1 MDGNEMNHCPRCG
14 QDSPTNTNFCVKCG
28 VAFAASNPNSNS
40 GRPVISM
47 DPRKQG
53 QLSENAKQYSSQN
66 LNPQTPQAPRFQ
78 IPPPSQQVSRKG
90 NQQSKIVM
98 GVVGALIAVGAL
110 FVVLGNRDSSAPSVA
125 PSDQQSE
132 SDYVP
137 EPTGGSRNYSSY
149 DDYSYEFR
157 SAFIDSCDS
166 GGLYE
171 SCVCVLENL
180 EATYTV
186 EDVLYLYESGD
197 TTYMNAAIQDCM

>member
-1 MDGNEMNHCPRCG
+1 MDGNEMNHCSSCG
-14 QDSPTNTNFCVKCG
+14 QDSPTITNFCIKCG
-28 VAFAASNPNSNS
+28 VAFAASGPSSNS

-66 LNPQTPQAPRFQ
+66 LNPQTPQFQ
-78 IPPPSQQVSRKG
+78 SPPPSQQASRKG

-98 GVVGALIAVGAL
+98 GVVGALIAIGAL

-132 SDYVP
+132 SEYVP
-137 EPTGGSRNYSSY
+137 EPTGSSRNYSSY

-157 SAFIDSCDS
+157 DAFIDSCDN
-166 GGLYE
+166 GGKYE
-171 SCVCVLENL
+171 YCVCVLETL

-197 TTYMNAAIQDCM
+197 SNYMNAAIAYCL

>member
-1 MDGNEMNHCPRCG
+1 MNHCSSCG
-14 QDSPTNTNFCVKCG
+14 QDSPTITNFCIKCG
-28 VAFAASNPNSNS
+28 VAFAASGPSSNS

-66 LNPQTPQAPRFQ
+66 LNPQTPQTPQTPQFQ
-78 IPPPSQQVSRKG
+78 SLPPSQQASRKG

-98 GVVGALIAVGAL
+98 GVVGALVAIGVL

-132 SDYVP
+132 SEYVP
-137 EPTGGSRNYSSY
+137 EPTGSSRNYSSY

-157 SAFIDSCDS
+157 DAFIDSCDN
-166 GGLYE
+166 GGKYE
-171 SCVCVLENL
+171 YCVCVLETL

-197 TTYMNAAIQDCM
+197 SNYMNAAIAYCL

>member
-1 MDGNEMNHCPRCG
+1 MSHCSTCG
-14 QDSPTNTNFCVKCG
+14 QDSPGSTNFCIKCG
-28 VAFAASNPNSNS
+28 SAFTNS
-40 GRPVISM
+40 GPKSFPGRPLISM

-66 LNPQTPQAPRFQ
+66 LNPQTPQTPRFQ
-78 IPPPSQQVSRKG
+78 SPPPSQQASRNG

-98 GVVGALIAVGAL
+98 GVVGALIAIGA
-110 FVVLGNRDSSAPSVA
+110 FFIVLSNKDSSAPSVA

-132 SDYVP
+132 SEYVP
-137 EPTGGSRNYSSY
+137 EPTGSSRNYSSY

-157 SAFIDSCDS
+157 DAFIDSCDS
-166 GGLYE
+166 GGKYE
-171 SCVCVLENL
+171 YCICVLETL

-197 TTYMNAAIQDCM
+197 TTYMNGAIDYCL

>member
-1 MDGNEMNHCPRCG
+1 MNHCSSCG
-14 QDSPTNTNFCVKCG
+14 QDSPTNTNFCIKCG
-28 VAFAASNPNSNS
+28 VAFAASGPNSNS

-66 LNPQTPQAPRFQ
+66 LNPQTPQTPQFQ
-78 IPPPSQQVSRKG
+78 SPPPSQQASRKG

-98 GVVGALIAVGAL
+98 GVVGALIAIGAL

-132 SDYVP
+132 SDFVP
-137 EPTGGSRNYSSY
+137 EPTGSSGNYSSY

-157 SAFIDSCDS
+157 DAFIDSCDND
-166 GGLYE
+166 GKYE
-171 SCVCVLENL
+171 YCVCVLETL

-197 TTYMNAAIQDCM
+197 SNYMNAAIAYCL

>member
-1 MDGNEMNHCPRCG
+1 MSPCSTCG
-14 QDSPTNTNFCVKCG
+14 QDSPGSTNFCIKCG
-28 VAFAASNPNSNS
+28 SAFTNS
-40 GRPVISM
+40 GPKSFPGRPLISM

-53 QLSENAKQYSSQN
+53 QLSENAKQYSSQS
-66 LNPQTPQAPRFQ
+66 LNPQTPQTPQFQ
-78 IPPPSQQVSRKG
+78 SPPPSQQASKNG
-90 NQQSKIVM
+90 NQQRKVVM
-98 GVVGALIAVGAL
+98 GVVGAVIAIGAL
-110 FVVLGNRDSSAPSVA
+110 FAVLGNRDSNAPSVA

-132 SDYVP
+132 SEYIP
-137 EPTGGSRNYSSY
+137 EPSESSQNYSSY
-149 DDYSYEFR
+149 DDYPYEFR

>member
-1 MDGNEMNHCPRCG
+1 MNHCSSCG
-14 QDSPTNTNFCVKCG
+14 QDSPTNTNFCIKCG
-28 VAFAASNPNSNS
+28 VPFASSGPNSNS

-53 QLSENAKQYSSQN
+53 QLSENAKQYSGQN
-66 LNPQTPQAPRFQ
+66 LNPQTPQAPQFQ

-98 GVVGALIAVGAL
+98 GVVGALIAIGAL

-125 PSDQQSE
+125 PSDQQTE
-132 SDYVP
+132 SDFVP
-137 EPTGGSRNYSSY
+137 EPTGSSGNYSSY

-157 SAFIDSCDS
+157 AGFIDSCDN
-166 GGLYE
+166 GGKYE
-171 SCVCVLENL
+171 YCVCVLETL

-197 TTYMNAAIQDCM
+197 STYMNAAIENCL

>member
-1 MDGNEMNHCPRCG
+1 MNHCSSCG
-14 QDSPTNTNFCVKCG
+14 QDSPTITNFCIKCG
-28 VAFAASNPNSNS
+28 VAFAASGPSSNS

-66 LNPQTPQAPRFQ
+66 LNPQTPQTPQTPQFQ
-78 IPPPSQQVSRKG
+78 SLPPSQQASRKG

-98 GVVGALIAVGAL
+98 GVVGALIAIGAL

-132 SDYVP
+132 SEYVP
-137 EPTGGSRNYSSY
+137 EPTGSSRNYSSY

-157 SAFIDSCDS
+157 DAFIDSCDN
-166 GGLYE
+166 GGKYE
-171 SCVCVLENL
+171 YCVCVLETL

-197 TTYMNAAIQDCM
+197 SNYMNAAIAYCL

>member
-1 MDGNEMNHCPRCG
+1 MSHCSTCG
-14 QDSPTNTNFCVKCG
+14 QDSPGSTNFCIKCG
-28 VAFAASNPNSNS
+28 SAFTNS
-40 GRPVISM
+40 GPKSFPGRPLISM

-66 LNPQTPQAPRFQ
+66 LNPQTPQFQ
-78 IPPPSQQVSRKG
+78 SPPPSQQASRNG

-110 FVVLGNRDSSAPSVA
+110 FVAFNNRDSSAPSVA

-132 SDYVP
+132 SEYVP
-137 EPTGGSRNYSSY
+137 EPTGSSRNYSSY

-157 SAFIDSCDS
+157 DAFIDSCDS
-166 GGLYE
+166 GGKYE
-171 SCVCVLENL
+171 YCICVLETL

-197 TTYMNAAIQDCM
+197 TTYMNGAIDYCL

>member
-1 MDGNEMNHCPRCG
+1 MNHCSSCG
-14 QDSPTNTNFCVKCG
+14 QDSPKNTNFCIKCG
-28 VAFAASNPNSNS
+28 VPFASSGPNSNS

-53 QLSENAKQYSSQN
+53 QLSENAKQYSGQN
-66 LNPQTPQAPRFQ
+66 LNPQTPQAPQFQ

-90 NQQSKIVM
+90 NQQSKIVI
-98 GVVGALIAVGAL
+98 GVVGALIAIGAL
-110 FVVLGNRDSSAPSVA
+110 FVVLGNMDSSAPSVA

-132 SDYVP
+132 SEYVP
-137 EPTGGSRNYSSY
+137 EPTGNSRNYSSY
-149 DDYSYEFR
+149 DDYSFEFR
-157 SAFIDSCDS
+157 DAFIDSCDN

-171 SCVCVLENL
+171 YCLCVLENL

-197 TTYMNAAIQDCM
+197 STYMNSAVEYCQ

>member
-1 MDGNEMNHCPRCG
+1 MNHCSSCG
-14 QDSPTNTNFCVKCG
+14 QDSPTNTNFCIKCG
-28 VAFAASNPNSNS
+28 VAFAASGPSSNS

-66 LNPQTPQAPRFQ
+66 LNPQTPQTPQFQ
-78 IPPPSQQVSRKG
+78 SPPPSQQASRKG

-98 GVVGALIAVGAL
+98 GVVGALIAIGAL

-132 SDYVP
+132 SDFVP
-137 EPTGGSRNYSSY
+137 EPTGSSGNYSSY

-157 SAFIDSCDS
+157 DAFIDSCDN
-166 GGLYE
+166 GGKYE
-171 SCVCVLENL
+171 YCVCVLETL

-197 TTYMNAAIQDCM
+197 SNYMNAAIAYCL

>member
-1 MDGNEMNHCPRCG
+1 MSHCSTCG
-14 QDSPTNTNFCVKCG
+14 QDSPGSTNFCIKCG
-28 VAFAASNPNSNS
+28 SAFTNS
-40 GRPVISM
+40 GPKSFPGRPLISM

-66 LNPQTPQAPRFQ
+66 LNPQTPQFQ
-78 IPPPSQQVSRKG
+78 SPPPSQQASRNG

-98 GVVGALIAVGAL
+98 GVVGALIAIGAL
-110 FVVLGNRDSSAPSVA
+110 FVVLGNMDSSAPSVA

-132 SDYVP
+132 SEYVP
-137 EPTGGSRNYSSY
+137 EPTGSSRNYSSY

-157 SAFIDSCDS
+157 DAFIDSCDS
-166 GGLYE
+166 GGKYE
-171 SCVCVLENL
+171 YCICVLETL

-197 TTYMNAAIQDCM
+197 TTYMNGAIDYCL